1 METGSRVSHAGARAQ
16 AAGLKFAGDAG
27 CADPDA
33 AASCLRD
40 TPEETLLTTT
50 KALRPGSQS
59 QPITT
64 VIFAQHP
71 CAPWDTAGAAGP

>member
-1 METGSRVSHAGARAQ
+1 V
-16 AAGLKFAGDAG
+16 G

-40 TPEETLLTTT
+40 TPEETLLTIT
-50 KALRPGSQS
+50 KALRPGGQS

-64 VIFAQHP
+64 ATFAQP
-71 CAPWDTAGAAGP
+71 RCASWDTAGAAGT

>member
-1 METGSRVSHAGARAQ
+1 METGSRASHAGARAR
-16 AAGLKFAGDAG
+16 AAGLKFAGDAD

-40 TPEETLLTTT
+40 TLEETLLTIT
-50 KALRPGSQS
+50 KALRPRGQS

-64 VIFAQHP
+64 ATFAQP
-71 CAPWDTAGAAGP
+71 QCASWDTAGTAGP